1 MRADRLISIL
11 TFLQNNQR
19 MTAGDLATRL
29 EVSERTIYRDME
41 ALGMA
46 GIPVVADRG
55 VGGGWYLLD
64 SYRTHLTG
72 LNLAEIQALFV
83 NTPQQLLDDLGLR
96 EASELA
102 LIKLLGNLPALQR
115 QNAEFIRQRIHI
127 DSSGWKDFNE
137 DISALPALQEAIWSE
152 RKVTLI
158 YQRGDGETVERTLDP
173 LGLVAKGS
181 VWYLIA
187 GVENDFRTYRV
198 SRIDSVTMLDESV
211 NRPPDFDLATYWQ
224 QSTARFT
231 ATLPRY
237 PAKMRVKASM
247 LTWVKSWRFGKIGS
261 ISAPDADGWI
271 EVEAVFDVIEEA
283 CGYILG
289 CGDQIEVLEPAEL
302 RVRVIELAQ
311 SVIAFYGREFHI
323 ENL

>member
-11 TFLQNNQR
+11 TFLQNKSR

-29 EVSERTIYRDME
+29 EVSERTIFRDME

-55 VGGGWYLLD
+55 VGGGWSLLD

-96 EASELA
+96 AASELA

-137 DISALPALQEAIWSE
+137 DISALPAVQEAIWSE
-152 RKVTLI
+152 RKVTLV
-158 YQRGDGETVERTLDP
+158 YRRGDGETVERTLDP

-198 SRIDSVTMLDESV
+198 SRIDSVTMLAEPV
-211 NRPPDFDLATYWQ
+211 IRPPEFDLATYWRD
-224 QSTARFT
+224 STARFT

-237 PAKMRVKASM
+237 PAKMRVKTSM
-247 LTWVKSWRFGKIGS
+247 LAWIKSWRFGKIDA
-261 ISAPDADGWI
+261 ISAPDADDWV
-271 EVEAVFDVIEEA
+271 EVTAVFDVIEEA

-289 CGDQIEVLEPAEL
+289 CGDHIEVLEPAEL

-311 SVIAFYGREFHI
+311 NVVAFYGREFHI